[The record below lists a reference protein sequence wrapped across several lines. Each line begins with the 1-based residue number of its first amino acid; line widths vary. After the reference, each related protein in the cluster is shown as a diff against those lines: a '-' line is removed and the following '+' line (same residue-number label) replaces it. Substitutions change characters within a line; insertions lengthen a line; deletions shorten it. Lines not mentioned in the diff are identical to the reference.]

1 MSRDLFSEILN
12 LNLLCCPVLI
22 PQMTGEPSLPG
33 EVMLKVSVKQSP
45 NPAPNFDDYD
55 KNVNLKNWFARQL

>member
-1 MSRDLFSEILN
+1 
-12 LNLLCCPVLI
+12 
-22 PQMTGEPSLPG
+22 MTGEPSLPG
-33 EVMLKVSVKQSP
+33 EVMLKLSVKQSP